1 MSYPESI
8 VAITNKLSLLK
19 EKVDF
24 SFNMTDK
31 SDITSVKIK
40 IILDVVFLKREIF
53 LCEKTLSKDNEN
65 KVKLTIEDFK
75 LENVEENNL
84 FNISTLNFDFYNNEK
99 QIIDSKTLII
109 QIIKDKG
116 EVYKNII

>member
-40 IILDVVFLKREIF
+40 ILLP
-53 LCEKTLSKDNEN
+53 T
-65 KVKLTIEDFK
+65 
-75 LENVEENNL
+75 
-84 FNISTLNFDFYNNEK
+84 
-99 QIIDSKTLII
+99 
-109 QIIKDKG
+109 
-116 EVYKNII
+116 

>member
-53 LCEKTLSKDNEN
+53 LCEKTLSKDSEN

-75 LENVEENNL
+75 LESVEENNL

>member
-31 SDITSVKIK
+31 SYITSVKIK

-53 LCEKTLSKDNEN
+53 LCEKTLSKDSEN

-75 LENVEENNL
+75 LESVEENNL

>member
-53 LCEKTLSKDNEN
+53 LCEKTLSKDSEN

-75 LENVEENNL
+75 LESVEENNL

-109 QIIKDKG
+109 QIM
-116 EVYKNII
+116 

>member
-8 VAITNKLSLLK
+8 VAITNKLSILK

-53 LCEKTLSKDNEN
+53 LCEKTLSKDSEN

-75 LENVEENNL
+75 LESVEENNL

>member
-31 SDITSVKIK
+31 TDITSVKIK

-53 LCEKTLSKDNEN
+53 LCEKTLSKDSEN

-75 LENVEENNL
+75 LESVEENNL

>member
-53 LCEKTLSKDNEN
+53 LCEKTLSKDSEN
-65 KVKLTIEDFK
+65 KVKLTIEVFK
-75 LENVEENNL
+75 LESVEENNL

>member
-31 SDITSVKIK
+31 SDIT
-40 IILDVVFLKREIF
+40 
-53 LCEKTLSKDNEN
+53 
-65 KVKLTIEDFK
+65 
-75 LENVEENNL
+75 
-84 FNISTLNFDFYNNEK
+84 
-99 QIIDSKTLII
+99 
-109 QIIKDKG
+109 
-116 EVYKNII
+116 

>member
-53 LCEKTLSKDNEN
+53 LCEKTLSKDSEN

-75 LENVEENNL
+75 LESVEQNNL

>member
-53 LCEKTLSKDNEN
+53 LCEKTLSKDSEN

-75 LENVEENNL
+75 LESVEENNL

-99 QIIDSKTLII
+99 QIVDSKTLII

>member
-1 MSYPESI
+1 MSCPESI

-40 IILDVVFLKREIF
+40 IILDVVFLKREIL
-53 LCEKTLSKDNEN
+53 LCEKTLSKDSEN

-75 LENVEENNL
+75 LESVEENNL

>member
-40 IILDVVFLKREIF
+40 LILDVVFLKREIF
-53 LCEKTLSKDNEN
+53 LCEKTLSKDSEN

-75 LENVEENNL
+75 LESVEENNL

>member
-40 IILDVVFLKREIF
+40 IILDVVFLKREIV
-53 LCEKTLSKDNEN
+53 LCEKTLSKDSEN

-75 LENVEENNL
+75 LESVEENNL

>member
-8 VAITNKLSLLK
+8 VSITNKLSLLK

-31 SDITSVKIK
+31 TDITSVKIK

-99 QIIDSKTLII
+99 QIVDSKTLII

>member
-31 SDITSVKIK
+31 TDITSVKIK

-53 LCEKTLSKDNEN
+53 LCEKTLSKDSEN

-99 QIIDSKTLII
+99 QIVDSKTLII